1 MLKETPRSLR
11 QYFALIAII
20 SLLPFLSAIVQGRW
34 SLFAS
39 IPALV
44 DLCLAG
50 LFVYIAVRFYAL
62 LRTPTF
68 ILTVLMASAASL
80 ILSYGAH
87 FLRTGVEVRSV
98 TVLGLSLLVFWYL
111 FRSVTRLA
119 REAAQGSA

>member
-1 MLKETPRSLR
+1 MLKENPRSLR

-39 IPALV
+39 VPALV

-62 LRTPTF
+62 LQTPTF

-80 ILSYGAH
+80 ILNYGVR
-87 FLRTGVEVRSV
+87 FMRMGVDRWSIANVAFA
-98 TVLGLSLLVFWYL
+98 LLVFWYL
-111 FRSVTRLA
+111 FRSVARLA